1 MTATT
6 NGTGTRSRTAALAA
20 AVAAN
25 PITPASPSNGT
36 VATRRPDPAKD
47 LLLSMEKEFAACLPK
62 ILPPDLFMRV
72 ALTGLRKTPD
82 LLECNRNSLLGAFL
96 ECARLGL
103 EPCTELASLVPFKGE
118 CTLII
123 GYQGYVQLMYRSGQ
137 VTLVEAEMIYEAD
150 EWSYTRGHGGK
161 FFHRPRIELPDAE
174 RGKPI
179 LAYSYAELT
188 GGSLTKVVFCNRAR
202 AEHIKREYARSAKS
216 PWKQDINF
224 IPMWQKTPVRQLQKW
239 APKSSEMRRA
249 LVVDG
254 VTFDEAGQPDVDVDD
269 PTVID
274 GVVEEVNDTA
284 SEAPATAPRAEDEDP
299 WAGLDVAQ
307 PGSGVR

>member
-1 MTATT
+1 MTTATS
-6 NGTGTRSRTAALAA
+6 GGRSRTAALAA

-25 PITPASPSNGT
+25 PITPASPGT
-36 VATRRPDPAKD
+36 VATRKPDPAKD
-47 LLLSMEKEFAACLPK
+47 LLLSMEKEFVACLPK

-123 GYQGYVQLMYRSGQ
+123 GYQGFVQLMYRSGQ

-161 FFHRPRIELPDAE
+161 FFHRPRIELSDAE
-174 RGKPI
+174 RGAPI

-249 LVVDG
+249 LAVDG
-254 VTFDEAGQPDVDVDD
+254 VTFDLSGEPDVDIND
-269 PTVID
+269 PAVID
-274 GVVEEVNDTA
+274 GIAEEVNDTA
-284 SEAPATAPRAEDEDP
+284 PPAAPATTEADDGYDP
-299 WAGLDVAQ
+299 WADMDVAK
-307 PGSGVR
+307 PGGGMR